1 MIQLSEDDIGGP
13 LSGRPPDYE
22 EDARRR
28 ALEALSR
35 PLDLGPVASEGEAAQ
50 ALGDARR
57 ATMPEPTRAG
67 DMGIRP
73 EDAIPPSQGGPSEL
87 APEPAPVASA
97 QPRPVVQLTEEDV
110 GGPIVAPARPM
121 APAAQPASM
130 SAAPMPAEAA
140 SAPLE
145 AQGQPKDASRPRDP
159 MQAEIDASRDA
170 QRRRILAAAF
180 GNIIRGI
187 GGVATGTVV
196 PLQDM
201 PDVGQASEEEAAIR
215 ARHRT
220 AAAQKAREDREAEQ
234 STARQEREDA
244 QRAEEMAFRREQLEV
259 QRTRGTGGAPAS
271 PLQQAQADRIRE
283 EMALRAREQDPA
295 SRESEIARGQFLG
308 LVDAQEPSRRARF
321 AQAIPQDRLATM
333 SAAEL
338 RPLISTISV
347 HRERGTAGGGG
358 GGNPAARAARAQTRE
373 QLVTAYMGRTGASR
387 EEATAAVGALG
398 DTRAAAAL
406 TTDALARGRSEAAAE
421 EAPEEILPGVQAG
434 LTLSPGEGRAARD
447 RLMTYRDGYRALN
460 AIDELS
466 RRYGAGAMANPAL
479 LAEIEPQL
487 VTLRAMVAQIQGTG
501 IINPG
506 ERPLI
511 DATLPDLGS
520 FSGWTLGRIAG
531 AMRGWR
537 ARLDGASSSLLESR
551 GVSPDGIT
559 AGLHFLHTGATRRR
573 EAPGAPAGGAA
584 PEGGQAAPAV
594 ERVPMLDPDGRRM
607 MVRAD
612 QREAAIGRGWRAAQ

>member
-1 MIQLSEDDIGGP
+1 MIQLSEDDVGGP
-13 LSGRPPDYE
+13 LTGRPPDYE

-50 ALGDARR
+50 ALGDAQR

-67 DMGIRP
+67 DMGMRP
-73 EDAIPPSQGGPSEL
+73 EDAIPPSQGGPSEF

-110 GGPIVAPARPM
+110 GGPIVAPARPA
-121 APAAQPASM
+121 APTAQPVGM
-130 SAAPMPAEAA
+130 SAAPMVAEAA
-140 SAPLE
+140 SAPQG
-145 AQGQPKDASRPRDP
+145 APGQPKDASRPRDP

-201 PDVGQASEEEAAIR
+201 PDAGQASEEEAAIR

-220 AAAQKAREDREAEQ
+220 AAAQKDREGREAEQ

-244 QRAEEMAFRREQLEV
+244 QRAEEMAFRREQLDV
-259 QRTRGTGGAPAS
+259 QRTRGTGNAPAS

-295 SRESEIARGQFLG
+295 SRESEIQRSQYLAT
-308 LVDAQEPSRRARF
+308 VDTLPQSMRARLS
-321 AQAIPQDRLATM
+321 QAIPQDRLATM

-338 RPLISTISV
+338 RAPLARIQAF
-347 HRERGTAGGGG
+347 RERGTGGGG
-358 GGNPAARAARAQTRE
+358 GGSPVASATRAQTRE

-387 EEATAAVGALG
+387 EEAAAAVGALG

-406 TTDALARGRSEAAAE
+406 TSDALARGRTEARQQTQG
-421 EAPEEILPGVQAG
+421 EEILPGVVAG
-434 LTLSPGEGRAARD
+434 VDLSPGEAREM
-447 RLMTYRDGYRALN
+447 RTGFATARSSMANLGAVEQI
-460 AIDELS
+460 AG
-466 RRYGAGAMANPAL
+466 RYGATGVVSREAA
-479 LAEIEPQL
+479 AEMRPRL
-487 VTLRAMVAQIQGTG
+487 VTLRAMVAQMGNTG
-501 IINPG
+501 VINPT
-506 ERPLI
+506 EVPTI
-511 DATLPDLGS
+511 NAALPDPTSIEQMTIGDFGS
-520 FSGWTLGRIAG
+520 QLRA
-531 AMRGWR
+531 WR
-537 ARLDGASSSLLESR
+537 SQVETSVRSQLLSR
-551 GVSPDGIT
+551 GVDEPGVERAVGMLRTGRGAARPT
-559 AGLHFLHTGATRRR
+559 AR
-573 EAPGAPAGGAA
+573 AA
-584 PEGGQAAPAV
+584 PEGSV
-594 ERVPMLDPDGRRM
+594 RVRHPDGRTGVVPQAQM
-607 MVRAD
+607 ERA
-612 QREAAIGRGWRAAQ
+612 RAAGFEVVDAP